1 MLIKRDVMLL
11 VMVLAGLALAY
22 PIIGYSQDSA
32 APDPTAAGE
41 PKSDQNAED
50 LKQKEAQEALKE
62 AEEQRKKEEAER
74 IQEAKAAQKAAG
86 AESVAPAK
94 RLPVSAGVTIGRN
107 DLVTITDGTQ
117 TQELKYKKAEL
128 LLNKGWTLVEK

>member
-62 AEEQRKKEEAER
+62 AEEQRKKEEASK
-74 IQEAKAAQKAAG
+74 AKQPRKVFKPT
-86 AESVAPAK
+86 EEISEDT
-94 RLPVSAGVTIGRN
+94 PVPFPVDI
-107 DLVTITDGTQ
+107 
-117 TQELKYKKAEL
+117 
-128 LLNKGWTLVEK
+128 